1 MSMDLILS
9 KAVEIGELMRETEQV
24 KRLLAANEAFEADEA
39 LRDKVGSFEMQR
51 QKLVQMQNDGAAN
64 EEMEAQN
71 SQIMSIY
78 EEIMANPVMVDMTDA
93 NNEVQQIM
101 NYIVRTISSCFAG
114 QSDGCSGD
122 CSGCGGCH

>member
-51 QKLVQMQNDGAAN
+51 QKLVQMEKDGAKR
-64 EEMEAQN
+64 EEMEDQN
-71 SQIMSIY
+71 AKIMSIY
-78 EEIMANPVMVDMTDA
+78 EEIMASPVMSDMTDA
-93 NNEVQQIM
+93 NNEVQEVM
-101 NYIVRTISSCFAG
+101 NYIIRTISSCFMG
-114 QSDGCSGD
+114 VSDGCGGD
-122 CSGCGGCH
+122 CSGCSGCH

>member
-39 LRDKVGSFEMQR
+39 LRDKVGNFEMQR
-51 QKLVQMQNDGAAN
+51 QKLVQMQNDGASN
-64 EEMEAQN
+64 EEMETQN

-78 EEIMANPVMVDMTDA
+78 EEIMASPIMSDMTDA

-101 NYIVRTISSCFAG
+101 NYIIRTISSCFAG
-114 QSDGCSGD
+114 SSDECGGD
-122 CSGCGGCH
+122 CSGCAGCH